1 MRKSWKL
8 GAVSVA
14 LVAALGLF
22 GCSGGDTTEQKA
34 DEPAAPQ
41 TETQTPEA
49 AEPESEAV
57 ELQIFAANS
66 LSKAMAEAEELYTQQ
81 NPNVTFADTQYEAS
95 GTLNEMLGAGQYAD
109 ILITASKGTMDDAAE
124 NGYVKEDTRQT
135 MFNNDLVIVTK
146 EGGDL
151 AGRDISLEDIAAG
164 KYTLAVGDEN
174 VPADDGRRL
183 HRARRGHRCRCHG
196 QGRRVFC
203 DPAAEG
209 DSRRQG
215 GRRVQVRRVR

>member
-66 LSKAMAEAEELYTQQ
+66 LTKAMAEAEELYTQQ

-95 GTLNEMLGAGQYAD
+95 GTLNEMLGAEIGR
-109 ILITASKGTMDDAAE
+109 AS
-124 NGYVKEDTRQT
+124 
-135 MFNNDLVIVTK
+135 
-146 EGGDL
+146 
-151 AGRDISLEDIAAG
+151 
-164 KYTLAVGDEN
+164 
-174 VPADDGRRL
+174 
-183 HRARRGHRCRCHG
+183 CRE
-196 QGRRVFC
+196 RV
-203 DPAAEG
+203 
-209 DSRRQG
+209 
-215 GRRVQVRRVR
+215 

>member
-14 LVAALGLF
+14 LMAALGLF

-34 DEPAAPQ
+34 DKPAAPQ
-41 TETQTPEA
+41 AETQAPE
-49 AEPESEAV
+49 ETKPEGEAV

-66 LSKAMAEAEELYTQQ
+66 LTKAMAEAEELYTQQ

-135 MFNNDLVIVTK
+135 MFNL
-146 EGGDL
+146 
-151 AGRDISLEDIAAG
+151 SLI
-164 KYTLAVGDEN
+164 
-174 VPADDGRRL
+174 
-183 HRARRGHRCRCHG
+183 HI
-196 QGRRVFC
+196 
-203 DPAAEG
+203 
-209 DSRRQG
+209 
-215 GRRVQVRRVR
+215 